1 MSMRQGDRIARKSI
15 AIIGEGL
22 TEYRYV
28 DDLRTTERYR
38 FSLVPGI
45 PKHSD
50 LDDIV
55 RLAQERMNAGYDY
68 VLCLIDMDVIDGNHA
83 KMEHYKELKKDNPK
97 IIFVESSPCTE
108 YWFLMHYMPRPSS
121 KEYANYDAVAQEL
134 KKHIL
139 NYEKTEAFFNKTH
152 IYRELKEKGDMERAI
167 QMSRDLDELREKEPD
182 VYKSYSQMYK
192 LFVVI
197 EEITGNARTGEV
209 MVKDDI

>member
-1 MSMRQGDRIARKSI
+1 MRKSV

-28 DDLRTTERYR
+28 DNLRTTERYR
-38 FSLVPGI
+38 FRLAPGF

-55 RLAQERMNAGYDY
+55 RLAHERVREGYDY
-68 VLCLIDMDVIDGNHA
+68 VLCLIDMDVIEGRYE
-83 KMEHYKELKKDNPK
+83 KMEHYRTLKKDNLE

-108 YWFLMHYMPRPSS
+108 YWFLMHFMPAPSS
-121 KEYANYDAVAQEL
+121 REYANYDAVAQEL
-134 KKHIL
+134 KKYIP

-152 IYRELKEKGDMERAI
+152 IYRELKENGDMERAI
-167 QMSRDLDELREKEPD
+167 ELSRELDDLRTKEPE

-192 LFVVI
+192 LFDII
-197 EEITGNARTGEV
+197 EEIL
-209 MVKDDI
+209 K

>member
-1 MSMRQGDRIARKSI
+1 MKQGNKRVRKSI

-45 PKHSD
+45 PKHPD
-50 LDDIV
+50 VEDIV
-55 RLAQERMNAGYDY
+55 KLAKERVRAGYDY
-68 VLCLIDMDVIDGNHA
+68 VLCLIDMDVIEGNHE
-83 KMEHYKELKKDNPK
+83 KMQLYRALKRDNPE

-108 YWFLMHYMPRPSS
+108 YWFLMHFMPGPSS

-134 KKHIL
+134 RKHIS
-139 NYEKTEAFFNKTH
+139 NYDKTEAFFNKTH
-152 IYRELKEKGDMERAI
+152 IYRELKEKGDMAKAI
-167 QMSRDLDELREKEPD
+167 ELSRELEELREKEPE

-192 LFVVI
+192 LFDI
-197 EEITGNARTGEV
+197 IAEITEA
-209 MVKDDI
+209 

>member
-1 MSMRQGDRIARKSI
+1 MIKRALNRKTRKSI

-45 PKHSD
+45 PKHSE

-55 RLAQERMNAGYDY
+55 KLAKERVDAGYDY
-68 VLCLIDMDVIDGNHA
+68 VLCLIDMDVIECNHD
-83 KMEHYKELKKDNPK
+83 KMEHYLALQKKNPE

-108 YWFLMHYMPRPSS
+108 YWFLMHYMSRVSS
-121 KEYANYDAVAQEL
+121 KEYADYDAVAQEL
-134 KKHIL
+134 KKHIP
-139 NYEKTEAFFNKTH
+139 NYEKTETFFNKTH
-152 IYRELKEKGDMERAI
+152 IYRELKEKGDVVRAI
-167 QMSRDLDELREKEPD
+167 ELSRELDVLRTKEPE

-192 LFVVI
+192 LFDI
-197 EEITGNARTGEV
+197 IAEIT
-209 MVKDDI
+209 K

>member
-1 MSMRQGDRIARKSI
+1 MSRRARKSI

-50 LDDIV
+50 IDDIV
-55 RLAQERMNAGYDY
+55 RLARERVSAGYDY
-68 VLCLIDMDVIDGNHA
+68 VLCLIDMDVIEGNRD
-83 KMEHYKELKKDNPK
+83 KMEHYRALKNDNPK
-97 IIFVESSPCTE
+97 IIFVESSPCSE
-108 YWFLMHYMPRPSS
+108 YWFLMHFMPGPSS

-134 KKHIL
+134 KRHIP
-139 NYEKTEAFFNKTH
+139 NYDKTEAFFNKTH
-152 IYRELKEKGDMERAI
+152 IYRELKEKGDMVRAI
-167 QMSRDLDELREKEPD
+167 GLSRDLEELRAKEPE

-192 LFVVI
+192 LFDII
-197 EEITGNARTGEV
+197 ETIINL
-209 MVKDDI
+209 

>member
-1 MSMRQGDRIARKSI
+1 MGRGTANRKARKSI

-50 LDDIV
+50 IDDIV
-55 RLAQERMNAGYDY
+55 RLAKERVAAGYDY
-68 VLCLIDMDVIDGNHA
+68 VLCLIDMDVIECSHD
-83 KMEHYKELKKDNPK
+83 KMEHFLELKRENPE
-97 IIFVESSPCTE
+97 IIFVESSPCME

-121 KEYANYDAVAQEL
+121 REYPDYDSVAQEL
-134 KKHIL
+134 KKHIV
-139 NYEKTEAFFNKTH
+139 NYDKSETFFNKTH
-152 IYRELKEKGDMERAI
+152 IYRELKEKGDMAKALEL
-167 QMSRDLDELREKEPD
+167 SRELDLLRVKEQD

-192 LFVVI
+192 LFDVI
-197 EEITGNARTGEV
+197 AEIMKGSN
-209 MVKDDI
+209 

>member
-1 MSMRQGDRIARKSI
+1 VSRRVSKSI

-50 LDDIV
+50 IDDIV
-55 RLAQERMNAGYDY
+55 RLARERVSAGYDY
-68 VLCLIDMDVIDGNHA
+68 VLCLIDMDVIEGNHD
-83 KMEHYKELKKDNPK
+83 KMEHYCALKNDNPQ

-108 YWFLMHYMPRPSS
+108 YWFLMHFMPVPSS

-134 KKHIL
+134 KKHIP
-139 NYEKTEAFFNKTH
+139 NYDKTEAFFNKAH
-152 IYRELKEKGDMERAI
+152 IYRELKEKGDMVRAI
-167 QMSRDLDELREKEPD
+167 GLSRDLDELRAKEPE

-192 LFVVI
+192 VFDII
-197 EEITGNARTGEV
+197 EEIINL
-209 MVKDDI
+209 

>member
-1 MSMRQGDRIARKSI
+1 MIKRALNRKTRKSI

-45 PKHSD
+45 PKHSE

-55 RLAQERMNAGYDY
+55 KLAKERVDAGYDY
-68 VLCLIDMDVIDGNHA
+68 VLCLIDMDVIEGNHD
-83 KMEHYKELKKDNPK
+83 KMEHYLALQKNNPE

-108 YWFLMHYMPRPSS
+108 YWFLMHYMPRASS
-121 KEYANYDAVAQEL
+121 KEYADYDAVAQEL
-134 KKHIL
+134 KKHIP
-139 NYEKTEAFFNKTH
+139 NYEKTETFFNKTH
-152 IYRELKEKGDMERAI
+152 IYRELKEKGDMARAI
-167 QMSRDLDELREKEPD
+167 EMSRELDQLREKEPE

-192 LFVVI
+192 LFDI
-197 EEITGNARTGEV
+197 IAEIT
-209 MVKDDI
+209 K

>member
-1 MSMRQGDRIARKSI
+1 MNRRERKSI

-28 DDLRTTERYR
+28 DDVRTTERYR

-45 PKHSD
+45 PKHPD

-55 RLAQERMNAGYDY
+55 NLANERVKAGYDY
-68 VLCLIDMDVIDGNHA
+68 VLCLIDMDVIEGNHE
-83 KMEHYKELKKDNPK
+83 KMEHYIALKKENPT

-108 YWFLMHYMPRPSS
+108 YWFLIHFMPRTSS

-134 KKHIL
+134 NKHIP
-139 NYEKTEAFFNKTH
+139 NYDKTEVFFNKTH
-152 IYRELKEKGDMERAI
+152 IYRELKERGDMAKAI
-167 QMSRDLDELREKEPD
+167 KISRELDTLRDTVPE

-192 LFVVI
+192 LFDI
-197 EEITGNARTGEV
+197 ITKIT
-209 MVKDDI
+209 K

>member
-1 MSMRQGDRIARKSI
+1 MNKRALNRKTRKSI

-45 PKHSD
+45 PKHSE

-55 RLAQERMNAGYDY
+55 KLAKERVDAGYDY
-68 VLCLIDMDVIDGNHA
+68 VLCLIDMDVIEGNHD
-83 KMEHYKELKKDNPK
+83 KMEHYLALQKKNPE

-108 YWFLMHYMPRPSS
+108 YWFLMHYMPRASS
-121 KEYANYDAVAQEL
+121 KEYADYDAVAQEL
-134 KKHIL
+134 KKHIP
-139 NYEKTEAFFNKTH
+139 NYEKTETFFNKTH
-152 IYRELKEKGDMERAI
+152 IYRELKEKGDVVRAI
-167 QMSRDLDELREKEPD
+167 ELSRELDVLRTKEPE

-192 LFVVI
+192 LFDI
-197 EEITGNARTGEV
+197 IAEIT
-209 MVKDDI
+209 K

>member
-1 MSMRQGDRIARKSI
+1 MSKRTVNRKTRKSI

-28 DDLRTTERYR
+28 DDMRTTERYR

-45 PKHSD
+45 PKHPD

-55 RLAQERMNAGYDY
+55 RLAKERLNAGYDY
-68 VLCLIDMDVIDGNHA
+68 VLCLIDMDVIEGSHD
-83 KMEHYKELKKDNPK
+83 KMEHYRALKRENPG

-108 YWFLMHYMPRPSS
+108 YWFLMHFMPRPSS
-121 KEYANYDAVAQEL
+121 KEYADYDAVAQEL
-134 KKHIL
+134 KKHIP
-139 NYEKTEAFFNKTH
+139 NYDKTEAFFNKTH

-167 QMSRDLDELREKEPD
+167 ALSRELDELRAKEPE

-192 LFVVI
+192 LSL
-197 EEITGNARTGEV
+197 RR
-209 MVKDDI
+209 